1 MLPGGKTFL
10 VSHLT
15 VFPNVEDTSSVRK
28 GVGEKEQEKG
38 TSRNVKALRQ
48 DQGEAW
54 EKNPLKFKQMGEN
67 LGHWGER
74 QEHI

>member
-15 VFPNVEDTSSVRK
+15 VFPNVEDTSSVIK
-28 GVGEKEQEKG
+28 GVGEKVQEKG

-48 DQGEAW
+48 DQGEA
-54 EKNPLKFKQMGEN
+54 
-67 LGHWGER
+67 
-74 QEHI
+74 